1 MSKIIHFPIERTR
14 AAAALVA
21 FQRARSRDMD
31 AAIEHAEQWHRI
43 HRASKQ
49 LTLDLGPFQR
59 DQVSL

>member
-1 MSKIIHFPIERTR
+1 MTNIIQFPIERTQGVTAKR
-14 AAAALVA
+14 AK
-21 FQRARSRDMD
+21 SRRLD

-49 LTLDLGPFQR
+49 LTLDLEPFRR